1 MTDFE
6 RAHDASIPAAS
17 SVRIVNGL
25 IPLGSV
31 PALYTSNAAPPCW
44 RNKAS
49 AMMLRA
55 ELPVHTNSTRIGDSV
70 TD

>member
-31 PALYTSNAAPPCW
+31 PALYTSNAAPPC
-44 RNKAS
+44 
-49 AMMLRA
+49 
-55 ELPVHTNSTRIGDSV
+55 
-70 TD
+70 